1 MGKQK
6 TTQAASDSQVQPTAL
21 ESFIGTLEGP
31 AAESQTIRLQWVA
44 ENKPEALD
52 EILAETGLS
61 SDDLDHL
68 LDAAGAPNPSSE
80 EVAGDDAGSSSTDGG
95 EEVVIDEPEAPAVET
110 PAPAATIPSPVDVVG
125 KDDAVL
131 QQPPAEIPP
140 AKKSIVL
147 TRLASTLDTYVTEM
161 ATSKPHNA
169 KEGADIQRV
178 LYRAIEGVVY
188 AKDNGDF
195 VTGMNLLLDV
205 IDKNSTGVFSERYA
219 FRFWEEL
226 SLPRTQR
233 QEFEHLMRLFID
245 IGPQTTRKTTVT
257 PVRLEN
263 AMHYV
268 QNHEIKER
276 LTEYVKRLTA

>member
-68 LDAAGAPNPSSE
+68 LDAAGAPNPSS
-80 EVAGDDAGSSSTDGG
+80 

-245 IGPQTTRKTTVT
+245 IGPQATRKTTVT

>member
-6 TTQAASDSQVQPTAL
+6 PNQAATDSQVQPTAL
-21 ESFIGTLEGP
+21 ESFIETLEGP
-31 AAESQTIRLQWVA
+31 AAESQAIRLQWVA
-44 ENKPEALD
+44 DNKPEALD
-52 EILAETGLS
+52 EILAETELS

-68 LDAAGAPNPSSE
+68 LDAAGAPLPS
-80 EVAGDDAGSSSTDGG
+80 D
-95 EEVVIDEPEAPAVET
+95 EEVVVDDDVVVAEPEAPAVET
-110 PAPAATIPSPVDVVG
+110 PAPTATIPSPADVVG
-125 KDDAVL
+125 KDDTVL
-131 QQPPAEIPP
+131 KQPPVEIPA

-161 ATSKPHNA
+161 ATSKPHNS

-226 SLPRTQR
+226 ALPRTQR

-245 IGPQTTRKTTVT
+245 IGPKATRKNTVT

>member
-6 TTQAASDSQVQPTAL
+6 SNQAATDTQVQPTAL
-21 ESFIGTLEGP
+21 ESFIEALEGP
-31 AAESQTIRLQWVA
+31 AAESQAIRLQWVA

-52 EILAETGLS
+52 EILAETELS

-68 LDAAGAPNPSSE
+68 LDAAGAPIPSSE
-80 EVAGDDAGSSSTDGG
+80 EVAGDDASITNDGG
-95 EEVVIDEPEAPAVET
+95 ADVVVTEPEAPAV
-110 PAPAATIPSPVDVVG
+110 APSEPVSTIPSPADVVG

-131 QQPPAEIPP
+131 QQPPVEIPA
-140 AKKSIVL
+140 AKKSIILV
-147 TRLASTLDTYVTEM
+147 RLSSTLDTYVSEM
-161 ATSKPHNA
+161 ATSKPHNS

-205 IDKNSTGVFSERYA
+205 IDKNSTGVFNERYA

-226 SLPRTQR
+226 ALPRTQR
-233 QEFEHLMRLFID
+233 QEFEHLLRLFID
-245 IGPQTTRKTTVT
+245 IGPKATRKNTVT

-268 QNHEIKER
+268 QNHDIKER
-276 LTEYVKRLTA
+276 LTEYVKRLIA

>member
-6 TTQAASDSQVQPTAL
+6 PNQAATDSQVQPTAL
-21 ESFIGTLEGP
+21 ESFIETLEGP
-31 AAESQTIRLQWVA
+31 AAESQAIRLQWVA
-44 ENKPEALD
+44 DNKPEALD
-52 EILAETGLS
+52 EILAETELS

-68 LDAAGAPNPSSE
+68 LDAAGAPLPS
-80 EVAGDDAGSSSTDGG
+80 D
-95 EEVVIDEPEAPAVET
+95 EEVVVDDDVVVAEPEAPAVET
-110 PAPAATIPSPVDVVG
+110 PAPAATIPSPADVVG
-125 KDDAVL
+125 KDDTVL
-131 QQPPAEIPP
+131 KQPPVEIPA

-161 ATSKPHNA
+161 ATSKPHNS

-226 SLPRTQR
+226 ALPRTQR
-233 QEFEHLMRLFID
+233 QEFEHLLRLFID
-245 IGPQTTRKTTVT
+245 IGPKATRKNTVT

>member
-6 TTQAASDSQVQPTAL
+6 PNQAATDSQVQPTAL
-21 ESFIGTLEGP
+21 ESFIETLEGP
-31 AAESQTIRLQWVA
+31 AAESQAIRLQWVA
-44 ENKPEALD
+44 DNKPEALD
-52 EILAETGLS
+52 EILAETELS

-68 LDAAGAPNPSSE
+68 LDAAGAPLPS
-80 EVAGDDAGSSSTDGG
+80 D
-95 EEVVIDEPEAPAVET
+95 EEVVVDDDVVVAEPEAPAVET
-110 PAPAATIPSPVDVVG
+110 PAPAATIPSPADVVG
-125 KDDAVL
+125 KDDTVL
-131 QQPPAEIPP
+131 KQPPVEIPA

-161 ATSKPHNA
+161 ATSKPHNS

-226 SLPRTQR
+226 ALPRTQR

-245 IGPQTTRKTTVT
+245 IGPKATRKNTVT

>member
-6 TTQAASDSQVQPTAL
+6 SNQAADTQTQVQPTAL
-21 ESFIGTLEGP
+21 ESFIASLTGP
-31 AAESQTIRLQWVA
+31 AAESQAVRLQWVA
-44 ENKPEALD
+44 DNKPEALD
-52 EILAETGLS
+52 EILAETDVS
-61 SDDLDHL
+61 EEDLETL
-68 LDAAGAPNPSSE
+68 LDAAGAPHPSDE
-80 EVAGDDAGSSSTDGG
+80 GDSATIDGG
-95 EEVVIDEPEAPAVET
+95 EDVIITEPEVPAVEEEK
-110 PAPAATIPSPVDVVG
+110 PAVTSTIPSPSDVVG

-131 QQPPAEIPP
+131 QQPQVEVPA

-147 TRLASTLDTYVTEM
+147 VRLDSTLKTYVEEM
-161 ATSKPHNA
+161 VTSKPHNS

-205 IDKNSTGVFSERYA
+205 IDENATGVFSERYA

-226 SLPRTQR
+226 ALPRTQR
-233 QEFEHLMRLFID
+233 QEFEHLLRLFID
-245 IGPQTTRKTTVT
+245 IGPKATRKKTVT
-257 PVRLEN
+257 PARLEN

-276 LTEYVKRLTA
+276 LTEYVKRLIA